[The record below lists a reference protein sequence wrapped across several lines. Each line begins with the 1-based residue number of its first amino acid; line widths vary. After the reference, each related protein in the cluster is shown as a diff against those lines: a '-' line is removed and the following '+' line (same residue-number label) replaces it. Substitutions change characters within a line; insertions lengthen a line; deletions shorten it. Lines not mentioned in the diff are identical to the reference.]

1 MMSTDR
7 EMDTRAV
14 LGDMQRTRDEL
25 RALFEPYG
33 NIIEGKPHSVF
44 PRSRTFRWLL
54 NHPIGRLTTSALV
67 SGVLSRLPI
76 GRILARRA
84 SGKNR

>member
-1 MMSTDR
+1 MSTDR
-7 EMDTRAV
+7 EVRTRAV

-33 NIIEGKPHSVF
+33 SPIDGKPHSVF

-76 GRILARRA
+76 GRFLARWA
-84 SGKNR
+84 FGKSR